1 MCQVDETP
9 VALYVGMCYHD
20 WSLYFTETGGSVH
33 EDEAVHW
40 GVSALCV
47 AVCFLLSE
55 GISGNSGD
63 CHGHCSGVPECF
75 GSAGACGLVF
85 VHGRD
90 LFAAGEQ
97 AAGCVWPSSGDWP
110 QPHFHGCFQEGVLS
124 LAHFGDHV
132 GSAVFD
138 PASESIWLLVALEV
152 LHERK

>member
-1 MCQVDETP
+1 MKTMRSIGAFLRSAWQFVFCFRKVFLAIP
-9 VALYVGMCYHD
+9 VIVTAIVLACRNA
-20 WSLYFTETGGSVH
+20 SV
-33 EDEAVHW
+33 
-40 GVSALCV
+40 L
-47 AVCFLLSE
+47 
-55 GISGNSGD
+55 
-63 CHGHCSGVPECF
+63 P
-75 GSAGACGLVF
+75 GARGLVF

-110 QPHFHGCFQEGVLS
+110 QPHFYGCFQEGVLS